1 MSPLKNVKTIDNSFL
16 YGCKKLTSIN
26 LSLLTKVET
35 IGYEFLANCAS
46 LESVDISYMEN
57 LTEIDEN
64 FLSNSNKIINIICT
78 LKQKELLMKNNN
90 ELIKKIVIKT

>member
-1 MSPLKNVKTIDNSFL
+1 
-16 YGCKKLTSIN
+16 
-26 LSLLTKVET
+26 
-35 IGYEFLANCAS
+35 
-46 LESVDISYMEN
+46 MEN